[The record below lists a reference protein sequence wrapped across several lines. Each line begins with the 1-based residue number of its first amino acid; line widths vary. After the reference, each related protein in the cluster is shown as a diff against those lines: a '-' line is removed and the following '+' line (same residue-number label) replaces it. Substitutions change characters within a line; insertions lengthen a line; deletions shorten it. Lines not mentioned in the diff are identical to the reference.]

1 MEVMLTQA
9 DLYAKLQRA
18 QAAEARRDLALELLA
33 RSNSRQYL
41 DECLLILQSER
52 VRRTL
57 DESHRPALRDKCL
70 LFFAES
76 KRDKA
81 GLLREALTRLLAH
94 IEHPDDA
101 DIYRLG
107 LETYH
112 FQPVDD
118 VAQNLRAVALAGL
131 TPIDPPLA
139 CLYAVRFLAE
149 PQTSVFNCEPAMTA
163 IEVLVAS
170 DQRLPIYQ
178 FLLRG
183 GLEMAQ
189 TARGEL
195 TGAALESLG
204 DDFPLHLYEGLIERY
219 QEIDQPTAT
228 MGIINWII
236 DERQEPLYDRL
247 QAVILATRDADLR
260 RYGLVM
266 MAAARDDELG
276 ERLLRLAWLA
286 RREDLPLFIEA
297 VELCH
302 LSARDEALAQ
312 LRRRLD

>member
-1 MEVMLTQA
+1 MPSQA
-9 DLYAKLQRA
+9 ELYAQLRRA
-18 QAAEARRDLALELLA
+18 TAAETRRDLALELLA

-41 DECLLILQSER
+41 DECLLVLQAGR
-52 VRRTL
+52 VRATL
-57 DESHRPALRDKCL
+57 DERHRPALRDKCL
-70 LFFAES
+70 SLFAED

-81 GLLREALTRLLAH
+81 GLLREALTRLLVH

-107 LETYH
+107 VETYH

-118 VAQNLRAVALAGL
+118 VAQNLRAAALAGL
-131 TPIDPPLA
+131 APLDPPLA
-139 CLYAVRFLAE
+139 CLYAARFLTE

-163 IEVLVAS
+163 IDVLVAS

-178 FLLRG
+178 FLLG
-183 GLEMAQ
+183 GGVQMAQ
-189 TARGEL
+189 SARGEL

-204 DDFPLHLYEGLIERY
+204 GDFPHHLYEGLIERY

-236 DERQEPLYDRL
+236 KERQAPLYDRL

-276 ERLLRLAWLA
+276 ERLLQMARLA

-302 LSARDEALAQ
+302 LSARDEALEN
-312 LRRRLD
+312 LRRRLA

>member
-1 MEVMLTQA
+1 MPSQA
-9 DLYAKLQRA
+9 ELYAQLRRA
-18 QAAEARRDLALELLA
+18 TAAEARRDLALALLE
-33 RSNSRQYL
+33 RTQSRRYL
-41 DECLLILQSER
+41 DECLLVLQSER
-52 VRRTL
+52 VRGTL
-57 DESHRPALRDKCL
+57 DASQRPVLRDKAL
-70 LFFAES
+70 LLFAES

-81 GLLREALTRLLAH
+81 GLLREALTRLLVH

-107 LETYH
+107 VETYH

-131 TPIDPPLA
+131 APLDPPLA
-139 CLYAVRFLAE
+139 CLYAARFLAE
-149 PQTSVFNCEPAMTA
+149 PHTSVFNCEPAMTA
-163 IEVLVAS
+163 IKVLVAS
-170 DQRLPIYQ
+170 DQRPPIYQ

-183 GLEMAQ
+183 GVEMAQ
-189 TARGEL
+189 SARGEL
-195 TGAALESLG
+195 TGTALESLG
-204 DDFPLHLYEGLIERY
+204 DDFPLHLYEGLVERY
-219 QEIDQPTAT
+219 QAIDQPTAT

-236 DERQEPLYDRL
+236 NGRHETLFDRL
-247 QAVILATRDADLR
+247 EAVILSTRDADLR

-276 ERLLRLAWLA
+276 ERLLQMARLA

-302 LSARDEALAQ
+302 LSAREEALAS